1 MIELE
6 KSQHKDMTRLSNESE
21 IDKKINELRSKLNKV
36 LESDI
41 DTSEII
47 SLSQELDKYIVFKQR
62 ILVEKTSEKQKRY
75 LFDYTY

>member
-1 MIELE
+1 MTGLE

-21 IDKKINELRSKLNKV
+21 IDKKINELRSKLNKA
-36 LESDI
+36 LESHI

-62 ILVEKTSEKQKRY
+62 ILVEKTSEK
-75 LFDYTY
+75 

>member
-1 MIELE
+1 MPGLE

-62 ILVEKTSEKQKRY
+62 ILVEKTSEK
-75 LFDYTY
+75 